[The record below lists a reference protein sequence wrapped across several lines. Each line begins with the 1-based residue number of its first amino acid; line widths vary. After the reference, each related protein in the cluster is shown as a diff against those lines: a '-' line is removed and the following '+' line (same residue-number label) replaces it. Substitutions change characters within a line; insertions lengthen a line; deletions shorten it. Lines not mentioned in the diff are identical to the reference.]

1 MSKIVKEN
9 DSSIGMVKSAVFE
22 VVNNL
27 PDGVG
32 VFEAPKE
39 EKTPEEHRL
48 KDLSTLARLNRL
60 QKKSLLHESDSQ
72 TDHSQEDG
80 SYSSAADTARIAECE
95 ARITELEA
103 ANAELKNII
112 DIERVQAEHDVHQAR
127 EQGLKEGLQKRESFE
142 HMLQDRYISAIQ
154 TFELMNATL
163 RDMARHEALELGIV
177 LARRI
182 IQSEVQTN
190 PQLLIDMVK
199 RAMNSAVGK
208 NELSIRMNPEDHQ
221 RVAQSFGDVTPQ
233 FSGIA
238 VVYLVP
244 DAAIEQGG
252 CVVETDME
260 KIDLSVNRQLS
271 QMKKA
276 IKEEEV

>member
-9 DSSIGMVKSAVFE
+9 DTSTGLVRSAVFE
-22 VVNNL
+22 VVKGDAN
-27 PDGVG
+27 
-32 VFEAPKE
+32 VFEAPKDD
-39 EKTPEEHRL
+39 KTPEEHKL
-48 KDLSTLARLNRL
+48 KDLSTIARMNRL
-60 QKKSLLHESDSQ
+60 QKKSLLHETENQSADIEAESV
-72 TDHSQEDG
+72 
-80 SYSSAADTARIAECE
+80 SYSSAADQARIAECE
-95 ARITELEA
+95 ARIAGLEA
-103 ANAELKNII
+103 ENAELSRTIET
-112 DIERVQAEHDVHQAR
+112 ERVQAERDIHQAR

-142 HMLQDRYISAIQ
+142 RMLQDRYVSAIQ

-182 IQSEVQTN
+182 IQNEVQTN
-190 PQLLIDMVK
+190 PQQLIDMVK

-208 NELSIRMNPEDHQ
+208 NELSIRLNPEDHQ
-221 RVAQSFGDVTPQ
+221 RVAQAFGDVTPQ

-238 VVYLVP
+238 AVYLVP

-252 CVVETDME
+252 CMVETDME
-260 KIDLSVNRQLS
+260 KIDLSLGRQLS

-276 IKEEEV
+276 IEEEEV